1 MAERMRSFSFE
12 GNTLEQM
19 HGWMQQGQG
28 VDGIRP
34 AIDALS
40 GLSRDL
46 ENSMDSL
53 RQALTAIGAWA
64 GPAGDSADG
73 ATRQGEEWVVV
84 STPQVTDGAQSTDGV
99 ASGFVSTRSRM
110 PSPSEAEL
118 TDGERSVASAVP
130 IIGPILDRQRA
141 DEKRD
146 KVTNE
151 ARQRMRDWQDGA
163 QDSVNAVQP
172 LPPVPQPAVDVAPP
186 RPDRTGVVAG
196 PERTD
201 LAGVPS
207 PAGAPPAPAGPPPPS
222 GGSAPPIVGPGSGSS
237 QQPPIGGRPPVLPA
251 PVPPPPPV
259 PGPVA
264 PPVTQVPPVRPV
276 VPGVPVLPLPLG
288 GPGGNDTLGRR
299 RAYGPGAFNAD
310 EIARSRGGGGAA
322 GAGRGGVLGG
332 VPADDAHGRAAAARG
347 TVGAAGLPVDGDEHA
362 RRGAAAGAGGRAGS
376 GSIMQPAVGGTRG
389 EDDQEHTDK
398 YAVESDEYFVGEPHR
413 VAPPVIGGP

>member
-1 MAERMRSFSFE
+1 MSERMRTFSFD

-28 VDGIRP
+28 IDGIQP

-53 RQALTAIGAWA
+53 RSALTAIGVWA

-110 PSPSEAEL
+110 PSPAEAEL

-130 IIGPILDRQRA
+130 IIGPLLDRQRA

-146 KVTNE
+146 QVTNE

-163 QDSVNAVQP
+163 QGSVDAVQP

-186 RPDRTGVVAG
+186 RPGGGVVITGPDQTHVAG
-196 PERTD
+196 
-201 LAGVPS
+201 GSS
-207 PAGAPPAPAGPPPPS
+207 PAVAPPPAGGPPPVP
-222 GGSAPPIVGPGSGSS
+222 GAGNPPPVVGNPPGAGT
-237 QQPPIGGRPPVLPA
+237 PPIGGRPPVVVA
-251 PVPPPPPV
+251 PQPPV
-259 PGPVA
+259 VAGPGPGPVQPL
-264 PPVTQVPPVRPV
+264 PPARPLT
-276 VPGVPVLPLPLG
+276 PGVPILPMPLG
-288 GPGGNDTLGRR
+288 GPGGGDTSGRR
-299 RAYGPGAFNAD
+299 RAYGPGAFNAE
-310 EIARSRGGGGAA
+310 EIARSRGGAGAA
-322 GAGRGGVLGG
+322 KGGVLGG
-332 VPADDAHGRAAAARG
+332 VPADDGAHGRGTAAARG
-347 TVGAAGLPVDGDEHA
+347 GAGVPLDGDEHA
-362 RRGAAAGAGGRAGS
+362 RGRAGAAGAGARPGS
-376 GSIMQPAVGGTRG
+376 GSIMQPAVGGSRG